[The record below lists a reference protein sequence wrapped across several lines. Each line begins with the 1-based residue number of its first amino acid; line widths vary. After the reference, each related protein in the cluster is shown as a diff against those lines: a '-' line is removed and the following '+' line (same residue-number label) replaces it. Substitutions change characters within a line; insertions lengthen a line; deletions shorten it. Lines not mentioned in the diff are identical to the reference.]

1 MKTVVVSA
9 QQKWEASSV
18 TAFSES
24 SVVDALNRAGQEG
37 WEPFAAFYYKD
48 MKGSNC
54 WTVFVKRPS
63 SGQVVKASAG
73 EAGAPE
79 ATQPAAKTQPKT
91 PEPAGFDLDGDIFE
105 IKKE

>member
-63 SGQVVKASAG
+63 SGQPLKAGG
-73 EAGAPE
+73 ETAGAEAAPPE
-79 ATQPAAKTQPKT
+79 AKPQAKTVQ
-91 PEPAGFDLDGDIFE
+91 PAGFDLDGDIFD